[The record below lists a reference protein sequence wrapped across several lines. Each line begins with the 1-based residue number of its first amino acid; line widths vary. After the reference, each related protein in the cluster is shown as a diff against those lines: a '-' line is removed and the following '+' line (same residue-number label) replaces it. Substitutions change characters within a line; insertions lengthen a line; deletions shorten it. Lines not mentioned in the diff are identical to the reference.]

1 MLDSAVIELSNMQL
15 DKAKEILGFIPA
27 YIELGDYNGAISRA
41 YYAAFHSLKAL
52 EVLEGYDSKKHSGVI
67 SHFRQEYIKTG
78 KINAELSKI
87 IGRLQEARGASDYD
101 VAMRFQLIDAQE
113 AFENAKTFVGEIEKY
128 INEQLAK
135 ASE

>member
-27 YIELGDYNGAISRA
+27 YIDLGDYNGAISRA

-52 EVLEGYDSKKHSGVI
+52 DVLEGYDSKKHSGVI

-78 KINAELSKI
+78 RINAELSKT
-87 IGRLQEARGASDYD
+87 IGRLQ
-101 VAMRFQLIDAQE
+101 
-113 AFENAKTFVGEIEKY
+113 
-128 INEQLAK
+128 
-135 ASE
+135 

>member
-1 MLDSAVIELSNMQL
+1 MLDNSVIELSKMQL
-15 DKAKEILGFIPA
+15 DEAKEILTFIPA
-27 YIELGDYNGAISRA
+27 YINLGDYNGAISRA

-67 SHFRQEYIKTG
+67 SHFRQTYIKTG
-78 KINAELSKI
+78 RVDAELSNV

-113 AFENAKTFVGEIEKY
+113 ALDNAKTFVEEIEK
-128 INEQLAK
+128 IIQEEISFQQK
-135 ASE
+135 

>member
-1 MLDSAVIELSNMQL
+1 MLDKSVIELSKMQL
-15 DKAKEILGFIPA
+15 DEAQEIITFIPA
-27 YIELGDYNGAISRA
+27 YINIGDYNGAISRA
-41 YYAAFHSLKAL
+41 YYAAFHALKAL

-78 KINAELSKI
+78 KIDAEMSKV

-113 AFENAKTFVGEIEKY
+113 ALDNAKTFVGEIEKY
-128 INEQLAK
+128 IKSVIE
-135 ASE
+135 